1 MCEFVES
8 EELRVA
14 CKGSGVVG
22 RKCGL
27 QEVGRIGEY
36 AVKGLLCAK
45 ILYIL
50 LHDFDALTERTLCHI
65 LSRLADCLRVYF
77 HPNDLCLWGAL
88 GCHEGKQSAT
98 SADVKNATGTL
109 DLCPRTKEHAV
120 GAHLLGAPA
129 VVNREL
135 FELKHGTKIHIKI
148 ES

>member
-1 MCEFVES
+1 MA
-8 EELRVA
+8 R
-14 CKGSGVVG
+14 KGSGVVG
-22 RKCGL
+22 RECGL
-27 QEVGRIGEY
+27 QEVGRIGED
-36 AVKGLLCAK
+36 AVKGFLCAK
-45 ILYIL
+45 NFYIL
-50 LHDFDALTERTLCHI
+50 LHDFDALTERALGNI

-77 HPNDLCLWGAL
+77 HPDDLSLRGAL
-88 GCHEGKQSAT
+88 GCHEGKQSAAG
-98 SADVKNATGTL
+98 ADVKNATGTL